1 VLLTSVALTSG
12 PGRLQP
18 EGGGRHDG
26 HSLPLSVLS
35 RTIGPIQIAPC
46 FDTIRCNYATQT
58 SRGGFIRGMRT
69 RTETR
74 HRTQTEIDRQVRL
87 RERNKLVASAMMIAY
102 FGWVVMIVGLLLTML
117 SADDLTVAGAVASIG
132 FCVMLWIGPILIWP
146 EYFAR

>member
-1 VLLTSVALTSG
+1 LCA
-12 PGRLQP
+12 
-18 EGGGRHDG
+18 
-26 HSLPLSVLS
+26 
-35 RTIGPIQIAPC
+35 C
-46 FDTIRCNYATQT
+46 FDTIRCNYEMRA
-58 SRGGFIRGMRT
+58 SHGGFIRGMRT

-74 HRTQTEIDRQVRL
+74 HRTQAEIDHQVRL
-87 RERNKLVASAMMIAY
+87 RERSKLLASAMMIAY